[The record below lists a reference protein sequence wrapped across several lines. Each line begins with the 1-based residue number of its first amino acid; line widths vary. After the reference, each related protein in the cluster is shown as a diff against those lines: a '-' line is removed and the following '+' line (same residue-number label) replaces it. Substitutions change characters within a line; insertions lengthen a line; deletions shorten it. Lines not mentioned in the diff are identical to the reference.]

1 MGRFTTIITAR
12 HIFVLIKKEVFVLH
26 FSNKKKH
33 ELYRL
38 TRSIGLLLLETWS
51 SILFIEQF
59 SLRNRPM
66 IIRVCRTR
74 KTRFPLSDALSM
86 HIYLDPMITVTTIGL
101 NDNNQSSPNRLLLG
115 PRATRKSLSLFN
127 AFISLYRQRISYLSS
142 YAVGD
147 NN

>member
-1 MGRFTTIITAR
+1 
-12 HIFVLIKKEVFVLH
+12 
-26 FSNKKKH
+26 
-33 ELYRL
+33 
-38 TRSIGLLLLETWS
+38 
-51 SILFIEQF
+51 
-59 SLRNRPM
+59 M

-101 NDNNQSSPNRLLLG
+101 NDNNQLSPDRLLLG